1 MKYVLVFLINLMII
15 LTASGD
21 NDQSSDVNF
30 QHQENNEVSS
40 ADQDT
45 ILPTGWYFV
54 LEEGA
59 PNAIAKQLDK
69 STAILFL
76 HPVPILTV
84 SNFESVTISENATKD
99 KTIAM
104 QFDEI
109 GTLKWAAA
117 TEKASRN
124 RDRIA
129 FIADNV
135 LLDAPFVNALIPN
148 GVSAV
153 SCGGYYSENEL
164 EQFKKRIEN
173 EMSAKS
179 NRNTNLSEI
188 DNEDT
193 N

>member
-1 MKYVLVFLINLMII
+1 MII
-15 LTASGD
+15 LTALG
-21 NDQSSDVNF
+21 NNNQSLDVNS
-30 QHQENNEVSS
+30 QNQEKNEISS
-40 ADQDT
+40 GDQDT
-45 ILPTGWYFV
+45 ILRTGWYFV

-59 PNAIAKQLDK
+59 PNTIAKQLDK

-76 HPVPILTV
+76 HRVPILTV

-129 FIADNV
+129 FIVNNV
-135 LLDAPFVNALIPN
+135 LLDAPVVNARIPN

-153 SCGGYYSENEL
+153 SCGGYYSEKEL
-164 EQFKKRIEN
+164 EQLKKRIEN

-179 NRNTNLSEI
+179 NRNVHLLEI
-188 DNEDT
+188 EKEKAN
-193 N
+193 

>member
-1 MKYVLVFLINLMII
+1 MKYILVFLINLIII
-15 LTASGD
+15 LTASG
-21 NDQSSDVNF
+21 NNNQSLDVNF
-30 QHQENNEVSS
+30 QNQEKNEVSS
-40 ADQDT
+40 SDQDT

-76 HPVPILTV
+76 HRVPILTV

-129 FIADNV
+129 FIVDNV
-135 LLDAPFVNALIPN
+135 LLDAPFVNARIPN

-164 EQFKKRIEN
+164 QQLKKRIEN
-173 EMSAKS
+173 EMPAKS
-179 NRNTNLSEI
+179 NRNAHLPEI
-188 DNEDT
+188 DNENT

>member
-1 MKYVLVFLINLMII
+1 MKYILVFLISLMII

-21 NDQSSDVNF
+21 NKQSLHVNF
-30 QHQENNEVSS
+30 QNQENIKVSS
-40 ADQDT
+40 GDQDT
-45 ILPTGWYFV
+45 ILPTSWYFV

-76 HPVPILTV
+76 HRVPILTV

-117 TEKASRN
+117 TEKESRS
-124 RDRIA
+124 RGRIA
-129 FIADNV
+129 FIVDNV
-135 LLDAPFVNALIPN
+135 LLDAPFVNA
-148 GVSAV
+148 
-153 SCGGYYSENEL
+153 
-164 EQFKKRIEN
+164 RICC
-173 EMSAKS
+173 
-179 NRNTNLSEI
+179 
-188 DNEDT
+188 
-193 N
+193 